1 MKMLDN
7 QRERDYW
14 LQITYE
20 YMTEESEDEEREY
33 IRMHKL
39 SWTSH
44 SKKLACKYARV
55 CVKSILTHSMVR
67 KSCCCKGEN
76 FRKFWK

>member
-7 QRERDYW
+7 QREQDYW

-20 YMTEESEDEEREY
+20 YMTEESEDEEGEY
-33 IRMHKL
+33 IRLHKL

-44 SKKLACKYARV
+44 SKKLVYK
-55 CVKSILTHSMVR
+55 
-67 KSCCCKGEN
+67 
-76 FRKFWK
+76 